1 MNTIP
6 RNTTAFGERFI
17 FPIIRRFPNR
27 NALFQL
33 SKLTG
38 LCEPTCRKIV
48 TRPQPDLNT
57 IRQVLIMC
65 EIISE
70 TPSEYD
76 ENIMKAVRGMDGYQ
90 NAKRRLQRKEQR
102 GMK

>member
-17 FPIIRRFPNR
+17 LPMIRRFPNR

-48 TRPQPDLNT
+48 TRPTPDLNS
-57 IRQVLIMC
+57 IRHMLIMC

-76 ENIMKAVRGMDGYQ
+76 DNILKALRGMGVYQ
-90 NAKRRLQRKEQR
+90 TAVKRLHRR

>member
-6 RNTTAFGERFI
+6 RNTTVFGERFI
-17 FPIIRRFPNR
+17 IPMIRRFPNR

-33 SKLTG
+33 SKLSG

-48 TRPQPDLNT
+48 TRPQSDLNT
-57 IRQVLIMC
+57 IRHVLILC

-70 TPSEYD
+70 TPTEYD
-76 ENIMKAVRGMDGYQ
+76 ENIMKALRGMGVYKT
-90 NAKRRLQRKEQR
+90 AVKRLHRR

>member
-17 FPIIRRFPNR
+17 LPIIRRFPNR

-38 LCEPTCRKIV
+38 MCEPTCRKIV

-65 EIISE
+65 EIISG

-76 ENIMKAVRGMDGYQ
+76 ENIMKALRGMDGYQ